1 MSKTKWVLFE
11 LLALVLAS
19 GAGRADTRTIP
30 LSPDEHWWGI
40 GAAWADKMPITRGS
54 RPFAADL
61 AASGDARPSLSLL
74 VSDRGRYVWCERPA
88 SFTVTEN
95 VLTVKAEGAAVEL
108 KGEYLDLRDAFRGVL
123 RDHGLAK
130 ERDPWE
136 LLPVYAPGG
145 EKAAVEGHQP
155 SSPGRDAFLARMK
168 ARADE
173 LGMVET
179 RLVNPSGLTKDSRS
193 SANDLLRLGLAFAD
207 HPVLARI
214 WGATNHVVKIDGPNA
229 RRVNVT
235 HNYLALKNF
244 GAFTAS
250 YPFLGGKG
258 GSLAYPDLRI
268 RAHVIVTEVCG
279 ERYVIS
285 IMGMAFEDDP
295 CVLDLEICAR
305 IAAERNGK
313 RPPAAPALEA
323 LLTKGGGYAYSSLDR
338 TRRYASPNAD
348 RSQVPASTTKIMT
361 ALCTVET
368 VKDLSQKLTVRFDDL
383 RGGSGIECH
392 SGDVLT
398 YEEALYALLLSSS
411 NTLAE
416 ALAASVGAILLP
428 AN

>member
-1 MSKTKWVLFE
+1 MSKTNLVMLGT
-11 LLALVLAS
+11 LALVLVS
-19 GAGRADTRTIP
+19 VAGRADTRTIP
-30 LSPDEHWWGI
+30 LSPDEHWWGL
-40 GAAWADKMPITRGS
+40 GAAWSEKMPITRGS
-54 RPFAADL
+54 RPFVADL
-61 AASGDARPSLSLL
+61 VASGDARPSLSLL
-74 VSDRGRYVWCERPA
+74 VSDRGRYVWCGRPA
-88 SFTVTEN
+88 LFTVTEEA
-95 VLTVKAEGAAVEL
+95 LTVKAEGAAVKL

-130 ERDPWE
+130 GRDPQE
-136 LLPVYAPGG
+136 LLSVYAPGG

-168 ARADE
+168 ARAAE

-193 SANDLLRLGLAFAD
+193 SANDLLRLGLALVD
-207 HPVLARI
+207 HPMLARI
-214 WGATNHVVKIDGPNA
+214 WGATNHMVKIEGSNA
-229 RRVNVT
+229 RRVDVT
-235 HNYLALKNF
+235 HNYVALKNF

-258 GSLAYPDLRI
+258 GSLNYPDLKI
-268 RAHVIVTEVCG
+268 RAHVVVTEVG
-279 ERYVIS
+279 GVRYVIS
-285 IMGMAFEDDP
+285 IMGMAFGDDP
-295 CVLDLEICAR
+295 FALDLEICAR
-305 IAAERNGK
+305 IAAEQRGEE
-313 RPPAAPALEA
+313 PPAAPAVAA
-323 LLTKGGGYAYSSLDR
+323 LLAKGGGYAYSSLDR

-361 ALCTVET
+361 ALCTVEA

-416 ALAASVGAILLP
+416 ALAASVGKLLM
-428 AN
+428 AF

>member
-1 MSKTKWVLFE
+1 MSKTNLVMLGT
-11 LLALVLAS
+11 LALVLVS
-19 GAGRADTRTIP
+19 VAGRADTRTIP
-30 LSPDEHWWGI
+30 LSPDEHWWGL
-40 GAAWADKMPITRGS
+40 GVAWAEKMPITRGS
-54 RPFAADL
+54 RPFVADL
-61 AASGDARPSLSLL
+61 AVSNDVRMGVSLL

-88 SFTVTEN
+88 SFKVTEDA
-95 VLTVKAEGAAVEL
+95 LTVKAEGAAVEL

-130 ERDPWE
+130 GRDPQE
-136 LLPVYAPGG
+136 LLSVYAPGG

-155 SSPGRDAFLARMK
+155 SSPGRDAFLSRMK
-168 ARADE
+168 ARAAE

-193 SANDLLRLGLAFAD
+193 SANDLLRLGLALVD

-214 WGATNHVVKIDGPNA
+214 WGATNHMVKIEGPNA
-229 RRVNVT
+229 RRVDVT
-235 HNYLALKNF
+235 HNYVALKNF

-258 GSLAYPDLRI
+258 GSLNYPDLKI
-268 RAHVIVTEVCG
+268 RAHVVVTEVG
-279 ERYVIS
+279 GVRYVIS
-285 IMGMAFEDDP
+285 IMGMAFGDDP
-295 CVLDLEICAR
+295 FALDLEICAR
-305 IAAERNGK
+305 IAAEQKGEE
-313 RPPAAPALEA
+313 PPAAPAVAA
-323 LLTKGGGYAYSSLDR
+323 LLAKGGGYAYSSLDR

-368 VKDLSQKLTVRFDDL
+368 VKDLSRKLTVRFDDL

-416 ALAASVGAILLP
+416 ALAASVGKLLM
-428 AN
+428 AF

>member
-1 MSKTKWVLFE
+1 MGT
-11 LLALVLAS
+11 LAFALA
-19 GAGRADTRTIP
+19 GVAGRADTRTIP
-30 LSPDEHWWGI
+30 LSPDEHWWGL
-40 GAAWADKMPITRGS
+40 GAAWAEKMPITRGS
-54 RPFAADL
+54 RPFVADL
-61 AASGDARPSLSLL
+61 AAAGGTAQAASLL
-74 VSDRGRYVWCERPA
+74 VSDRGRYVWCGRPA
-88 SFTVTEN
+88 TFTVSADA
-95 VLTVKAEGAAVEL
+95 LTVKAEGAAVEL

-130 ERDPWE
+130 GRDPQE
-136 LLPVYAPGG
+136 LLSVYAPGG
-145 EKAAVEGHQP
+145 EKAAIEGRQP

-173 LGMVET
+173 LGMVAT

-193 SANDLLRLGLAFAD
+193 SAHDLLNLGLAFAD

-214 WGATNHVVKIDGPNA
+214 WGSTNHTVKIEGPNA

-235 HNYLALKNF
+235 HNYLALKDF
-244 GAFTAS
+244 GAFAAG

-258 GSLAYPDLRI
+258 GSLAYPDLKI
-268 RAHVIVTEVCG
+268 RAHVVVTEVG
-279 ERYVIS
+279 GVRYVIS
-285 IMGMAFEDDP
+285 IMGMAFKDDP
-295 CVLDLEICAR
+295 FALDLEICAR
-305 IAAERNGK
+305 IAAEQKGEK
-313 RPPAAPALEA
+313 PPAAPAIAA
-323 LLTKGGGYAYSSLDR
+323 LLAKGGGYAYSSLDR
-338 TRRYASPNAD
+338 TRRYESPNAD

-416 ALAASVGAILLP
+416 ALSASVGRLLIP
-428 AN
+428 AP

>member
-1 MSKTKWVLFE
+1 MSKTNFVLFGS
-11 LLALVLAS
+11 LALVLAS
-19 GAGRADTRTIP
+19 VAGRADTRTIP
-30 LSPDEHWWGI
+30 LSPDEHWWGL
-40 GAAWADKMPITRGS
+40 GAAWADKMPITRES

-193 SANDLLRLGLAFAD
+193 SANDLLRLGLAFVD

-214 WGATNHVVKIDGPNA
+214 WGATNHVVKIEGPNA

-279 ERYVIS
+279 DRYVIS

-313 RPPAAPALEA
+313 RLPAAPALEA

-338 TRRYASPNAD
+338 TRRYVSPNAD

-416 ALAASVGAILLP
+416 ALAASVGALLLP
-428 AN
+428 SN

>member
-1 MSKTKWVLFE
+1 MSKACSVL
-11 LLALVLAS
+11 LGTLALALAS
-19 GAGRADTRTIP
+19 AMGRADTRTIP
-30 LSPDEHWWGI
+30 LSPDEHWWGL

-54 RPFAADL
+54 RPFVADL
-61 AASGDARPSLSLL
+61 AASNDVRTVVSLL
-74 VSDRGRYVWCERPA
+74 VSDRGRYVWCEPPA
-88 SFTVTEN
+88 SFTVTEDA
-95 VLTVKAEGAAVEL
+95 LTVKAEGSAVEL

-123 RDHGLAK
+123 RDHGLEK
-130 ERDPWE
+130 GRDPLE
-136 LLPVYAPGG
+136 LLSVYAPGG
-145 EKAAVEGHQP
+145 EKAAIEGRQP

-214 WGATNHVVKIDGPNA
+214 WGTTNHMVKIEGPNA

-235 HNYLALKNF
+235 HNYVALKNF

-258 GSLAYPDLRI
+258 GSLNYPDLKI
-268 RAHVIVTEVCG
+268 RAHVLVTEVG
-279 ERYVIS
+279 GVRYVIS
-285 IMGMAFEDDP
+285 IMGMAFVDDP
-295 CVLDLEICAR
+295 FALDLEICAQ
-305 IAAERNGK
+305 IAAEQRGEK
-313 RPPAAPALEA
+313 PPAAPAIAA
-323 LLTKGGGYAYSSLDR
+323 LLAKGGGYAYSSLDR

-368 VKDLSQKLTVRFDDL
+368 VKDLSQKLTVCFDDL

-416 ALAASVGAILLP
+416 ALAASVGELLISR
-428 AN
+428 